1 MGNMKTKKST
11 RTQAFNFFTQPN
23 LFAIAFLLL
32 FASLIWMFYFL
43 LKPFFSIFMW
53 ALILALVFYP
63 LYDKINRLLGRRP
76 NAAAAL
82 VAIFVMLL
90 LALPGFFILL
100 NLGEEASK
108 TYEMFS
114 ATSWDEKS
122 GWIIEKIREKQLDT
136 QFQKWGLDPAETLKV
151 LQDAVAKGLRDLS
164 GTLLVK
170 VTDVLKHIPIFF
182 LKVCFMAVAL
192 FFFFRDGAHLSRK
205 IIELLPMSPSHQ
217 KKVTDTFSTTVM
229 AVVRATFITA
239 ATQGVLAGTGF
250 AVAGV
255 PFPILLGMATSVTSC
270 IPILGAASVWVPSV
284 IYLIVQEHF
293 IAAFLLALWSFFVVS
308 TVDNILK
315 PLIIGAGGRLPIFLV
330 FFTILGGLKAYGVI
344 GIFLGPIILS
354 MGLAFLSI
362 YKELYLNPSPA
373 RAKHR

>member
-1 MGNMKTKKST
+1 MKTKKYT
-11 RTQAFNFFTQPN
+11 RPRAFNFFTRPN
-23 LFAIAFLLL
+23 LFTIAFLLL
-32 FASLIWMFYFL
+32 FALLLWMFYFL
-43 LKPFFSIFMW
+43 LKPFFSLFMW
-53 ALILALVFYP
+53 ALIIAMVFYP
-63 LYDKINRLLGRRP
+63 LYGKLNHLLGRRP
-76 NAAAAL
+76 NLSAAL
-82 VAIFVMLL
+82 TAFLVLIL

-100 NLGEEASK
+100 NLGKEASK

-122 GWIIEKIREKQLDT
+122 GWIVEKIREKQLDK
-136 QFQKWGLDPAETLKV
+136 QLQKWGMDPVETFMV
-151 LQDAVAKGLRDLS
+151 LQDTVAKGLRDFS
-164 GTLLVK
+164 GTLLIK
-170 VTDVLKHIPIFF
+170 VTGLLKHIPAFC

-192 FFFFRDGAHLSRK
+192 FFFFRDGAYLSRK
-205 IIELLPMSPSHQ
+205 IIELLPMTQAHQ
-217 KKVTDTFSTTVM
+217 KKVADTFSTTVM

-255 PFPILLGMATSVTSC
+255 PFPILLGLATSITSC

-293 IAAFLLALWSFFVVS
+293 IAALLLALWSFFVVS
-308 TVDNILK
+308 MVDNILK

-330 FFTILGGLKAYGVI
+330 FFTIMGGLKAYGFI
-344 GIFLGPIILS
+344 GIFLGPLILS

-362 YKELYLNPSPA
+362 YRELYLKPS
-373 RAKHR
+373 RAGQKRN